1 MFFDKKAIAFR
12 LGKDVKDVR
21 IGLTAST
28 FDLFHA
34 GHTVMLMESKSLCDY
49 LVVGLLVDP
58 TKDRLGIKN
67 KPVQS
72 VLERYLQV
80 AACRYVDEV
89 IPFETE
95 QDLVDMILTINPD
108 IRICGEEYK
117 DKDHTGKGLC
127 PIHYNLRR
135 HSFSTTE
142 LRQRVAL
149 CTPIPDFKNSTID
162 SPAQA
167 R

>member
-1 MFFDKKAIAFR
+1 MQQSEKPK
-12 LGKDVKDVR
+12 V
-21 IGLTAST
+21 GLTAST

-34 GHTVMLMESKSLCDY
+34 GHIVMLKEAKSLCDY

-58 TKDRLGIKN
+58 TKDRPDSKN

-72 VLERYLQV
+72 VFERYIQV
-80 AACRYVDEV
+80 SSCQYVDEV

-117 DKDHTGKGLC
+117 NKEHTGKGLC
-127 PIHYNLRR
+127 NIHYNKRR
-135 HSFSTTE
+135 HSFSTSE
-142 LRQRVAL
+142 LRERVSNG
-149 CTPIPDFKNSTID
+149 K
-162 SPAQA
+162 
-167 R
+167 